1 MANQIS
7 GGCCCGNV
15 IFTLEDNFSNFYFCH
30 CEQCRKLTGTA
41 HASNL
46 FTSPDNIKW
55 AKGIDNI
62 KRYDH
67 PERSFSKAFC
77 NQCGSGLPFISKSGK
92 SLIVPAGSLNDEP
105 SKQLDAQIFCAEQTD
120 WYKAGLEAP
129 KVNGFPKQT

>member
-1 MANQIS
+1 MINQIS
-7 GGCCCGNV
+7 GSCCCGNV
-15 IFTLEDNFSNFYFCH
+15 TFTLEDNFSNFYFCY
-30 CEQCRKLTGTA
+30 CEQCRKFTGTA

-55 AKGIDNI
+55 GKGIASIN
-62 KRYDH
+62 RYDH

-77 NQCGSGLPFISKSGK
+77 NECGSGLPFVSKSGK

-120 WYKAGLEAP
+120 WHNVGLETS
-129 KVNGFPKQT
+129 KVPGFPK

>member
-1 MANQIS
+1 MVKEIS

-15 IFTLEDNFSNFYFCH
+15 TFTVEDDFSNFYFCH

-41 HASNL
+41 HAANL

-55 AKGIDNI
+55 FKGINSI

-77 NQCGSGLPFISKSGK
+77 NECGSGLPFLSKSGT
-92 SLIVPAGSLNDEP
+92 SLIIPAGSLNNEP
-105 SKQLDAQIFCAEQTD
+105 SKQLDAQIFCDEQTL
-120 WYKAGLEAP
+120 WHKAGLEAA
-129 KVNGFPKQT
+129 KVSGFPK